1 MDAAFGLHPCIT
13 PVHTFS
19 HRSIPGASMNSLR
32 SLIVG
37 VLFLSVSSGL
47 FAQSF
52 DMKEHYTKKEVSIAM
67 RDGVKL
73 FTAIYTPKD
82 TSRPHP
88 ILMVRSPYSSGPYG
102 EDNFPQL
109 FALQSRYYAEH
120 KYIIVSQDVRGRY
133 MSEGAFMDVRPV
145 RTKYASPKDI
155 DETTDT
161 YDTVDWLVKHVPNNN
176 GRVGIHGISYPGFYA
191 WMGTINAHPAM
202 KATSP
207 QAPVSQ
213 WMSGDDFY
221 HNGAFLV
228 SHAFQFYAGFGWPR
242 PEPLKQYPSHFQLP
256 HPDGY
261 RFFLEQGP
269 LSNLNTRFLHDSVE
283 FWNQL
288 TEHDTWD
295 SFWAERSVLPH
306 LNGLK
311 PAVLVVGGWFDAENL
326 YGALHSYQ
334 TANTN
339 NPSNRI
345 RLVMGPWAHGW
356 WQMPA
361 LDSLGDIKFGS
372 VTTEWFTKNVV
383 GPYFDHELDGA
394 PAPALAEATVFMTG
408 QNEWRQLDAW
418 PPKSERKTIYF
429 DAHRRLTWTKP
440 SVEREAYDE
449 YVNDPA
455 TPVPYTEE
463 VRPWYNPAYML
474 ADQRFASRRPDV
486 LTYQSDVLTED
497 VTVAGPITVRL
508 TASTTGTD
516 CDWIVKVIDVFPD
529 TIKTPRNTLARGVRL
544 EGYQMM
550 VRGDV
555 LRGKFRTSMSK
566 PEPFTP
572 NAPTEISYDLQ
583 DVFHRFKKGH
593 RIMVQV
599 QSSWFPKIDRNP
611 GVFMDIFK
619 AKESD
624 FTKTTQRV
632 YRSAG
637 KLSGVELGIYRGE

>member
-1 MDAAFGLHPCIT
+1 MQ
-13 PVHTFS
+13 
-19 HRSIPGASMNSLR
+19 HRTLASVL
-32 SLIVG
+32 LV
-37 VLFLSVSSGL
+37 VLFVSSAG
-47 FAQSF
+47 AQAAF
-52 DMKEHYTKKEVSIAM
+52 DMKDAYTKKEVMTTM

-73 FTAIYTPKD
+73 FTAIYAPKD

-88 ILMVRSPYSSGPYG
+88 ILLMRTPYSCQPYG
-102 EDNFPQL
+102 EENFPRFLGVQG
-109 FALQSRYYAEH
+109 QYYAERS
-120 KYIIVSQDVRGRY
+120 YILVSQDVRGRF
-133 MSEGAFMDVRPV
+133 MSEGEFMDVRPV
-145 RTKYASPKDI
+145 TTKRSGPKDI

-161 YDTVDWLVKHVPNNN
+161 YDTVDWLVKNVVGNN

-213 WMSGDDFY
+213 WMAGDDFF
-221 HNGAFLV
+221 HNGAFLL
-228 SHAFQFYAGFGWPR
+228 SHAFQFYANFGWPR
-242 PEPLKQYPSHFQLP
+242 TEPLKQYPRRFQLP

-261 RFFLEQGP
+261 RFFLDGGALP
-269 LSNLNTRFLHDSVE
+269 NFNSRYLHDSVA
-283 FWNQL
+283 FWNEI
-288 TEHDTWD
+288 TAHGTWD
-295 SFWAERSVLPH
+295 NFWAERSVLPH
-306 LNGLK
+306 LKNLT

-334 TANTN
+334 TANSSNAN
-339 NPSNRI
+339 NNI

-356 WQMPA
+356 WQVPG
-361 LDSLGDIKFGS
+361 LDSLGDMKFGS
-372 VTTEWFTKNVV
+372 VTTEWFTKNVI

-394 PAPALAEATVFMTG
+394 PAPQLAEATVFMTG
-408 QNEWRQLDAW
+408 QNEWRQLDQW
-418 PPKSERKTIYF
+418 PPRGLEKRVLYLGENGSLSWNKPTARK
-429 DAHRRLTWTKP
+429 D
-440 SVEREAYDE
+440 VYDE

-455 TPVPYTEE
+455 KPVPYTEE

-474 ADQRFASRRPDV
+474 GDQRFASRRPDV
-486 LTYQSDVLTED
+486 LTYQSDILTED

-508 TASTTGTD
+508 TASTSGTD
-516 CDWIVKVIDVFPD
+516 CDWVVKVIDVFPD
-529 TIKTPRNTLARGVRL
+529 TTTTPRNTLARGVRM

-555 LRGKFRTSMSK
+555 LRGKFRHSLAR
-566 PEPFTP
+566 PEPFKP
-572 NAPTEISYDLQ
+572 NAPTAVTYDLQ

-611 GVFMDIFK
+611 GVFMDVYK
-619 AKESD
+619 AKDSD
-624 FTKTTQRV
+624 FRKTTQRV

-637 KLSGVELGIYRGE
+637 KLSGVELGIAKD